1 MNIVVESAV
10 ANDEAIRIEAR
21 CTAPG
26 AHCPV
31 CGDWSSRVHASYLR
45 SPADLPCA
53 GRQSVVWL
61 RVRRFICANTNCL
74 RRTFIEQAPGPTRRH
89 GRTTERLRS
98 TMDTLSLALTGR
110 AGARIA
116 AHIGIAT
123 NRNTLLRRVMD
134 LPDPAPTEPRAI
146 GVDDFTLRR
155 VHVYGTV
162 IADAVTHR
170 VLDLLPERDAA
181 TSAPWLAAHSKI
193 EVIYRDRASANVAAA
208 DTLACQ
214 SQQVADC
221 VHLRQNIARAVE
233 RTVTGHRSCLHEHPV
248 LEPESE
254 PEWETLAP
262 DDAKNEALPDSTR
275 RMADRHSAHRA
286 PVHEFLDRGM
296 RMREAARHLGWGA
309 KPYVA
314 MPRRGDGRT
323 R

>member
-21 CTAPG
+21 CTAPAPTARCAVTG
-26 AHCPV
+26 RAESTPP
-31 CGDWSSRVHASYLR
+31 YLR
-45 SPADLPCA
+45 SSADLPCA
-53 GRQSVVWL
+53 GRQSVVRL
-61 RVRRFICANTNCL
+61 RVRRFICANTNCP

-181 TSAPWLAAHSKI
+181 TPAPWLAAHSAI
-193 EVIYRDRASANVAAA
+193 EVICRDRASAYVGAA
-208 DTLACQ
+208 DAAGAPSPTSSRFLPLAAEHSQ
-214 SQQVADC
+214 SG
-221 VHLRQNIARAVE
+221 R
-233 RTVTGHRSCLHEHPV
+233 
-248 LEPESE
+248 
-254 PEWETLAP
+254 
-262 DDAKNEALPDSTR
+262 
-275 RMADRHSAHRA
+275 ADRHR
-286 PVHEFLDRGM
+286 PPLLF
-296 RMREAARHLGWGA
+296 ARTPSTGA
-309 KPYVA
+309 GV
-314 MPRRGDGRT
+314 
-323 R
+323 